1 MLAESKKIMISGTP
15 EKTELNQKNMETNI
29 THEDTVTRVMEALE
43 SIRPF
48 LNKDGGDIELIDVK
62 DNQVFVKLLGN
73 CSGCS
78 LNFSTLKLGVENTI
92 KQHAPEIEKV
102 INVE

>member
-1 MLAESKKIMISGTP
+1 
-15 EKTELNQKNMETNI
+15 METNI
-29 THEDTVTRVMEALE
+29 THEDTVTRVLEALE

>member
-1 MLAESKKIMISGTP
+1 
-15 EKTELNQKNMETNI
+15 MEINI
-29 THEDTVTRVMEALE
+29 THEQTVTKVMNALE

-62 DNQVFVKLLGN
+62 DQIVYVKLLGN

-78 LNFSTLKLGVENTI
+78 LNFSTLKLGVETTI
-92 KQHAPEIEKV
+92 KQHAPEIDKV
-102 INVE
+102 VSVE

>member
-1 MLAESKKIMISGTP
+1 
-15 EKTELNQKNMETNI
+15 MEINTA
-29 THEDTVTRVMEALE
+29 HEETVTKVMEALD

-62 DNQVFVKLLGN
+62 DNTVYVKLLGN

-78 LNFSTLKLGVENTI
+78 LNFSTLKLGVENSN
-92 KQHAPEIEKV
+92 KQYAPEIEKV